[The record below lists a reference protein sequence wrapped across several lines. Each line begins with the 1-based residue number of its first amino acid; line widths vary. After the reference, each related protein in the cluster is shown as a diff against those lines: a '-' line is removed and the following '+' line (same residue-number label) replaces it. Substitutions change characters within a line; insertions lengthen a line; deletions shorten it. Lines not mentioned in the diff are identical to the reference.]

1 MNIEPDIFD
10 YLETTS
16 LEPHDDYTSE
26 ITYKDQKIIWNRL
39 KRLHQELDQ
48 YKKQIQDISNEFL
61 KYDWENSTKE
71 QIVNQLKSLYTS
83 IFKNGGD
90 E

>member
-26 ITYKDQKIIWNRL
+26 ISYKDQKIIWNRL
-39 KRLHQELDQ
+39 KTQQNEINRLNNIINELEAWIKSADEH
-48 YKKQIQDISNEFL
+48 YPEAIPFRETLRKL
-61 KYDWENSTKE
+61 KELKE
-71 QIVNQLKSLYTS
+71 KR
-83 IFKNGGD
+83 K
-90 E
+90 

>member
-26 ITYKDQKIIWNRL
+26 ISYKDQKIIWNRL
-39 KRLHQELDQ
+39 KTQQKEIERLNNIIYRE
-48 YKKQIQDISNEFL
+48 ISNYIQKKYGMLDDTHYHDFL
-61 KYDWENSTKE
+61 NELELKE
-71 QIVNQLKSLYTS
+71 K
-83 IFKNGGD
+83 
-90 E
+90 